1 MKTHFKALLFILW
14 VTIPFFSS
22 AQDLKEKIYQKR
34 EIVEF
39 DPDDENQHVPLEL
52 FAMKSPDSTRFYL
65 SVGNL
70 GVGDN
75 VIQIQ
80 FDPLF
85 ELFLEIGETLSQ
97 AEATLYKI
105 QDMYNQE
112 EGTSMQLNG
121 SLAVG
126 FPNKDIEPVTITRK
140 SFMLTKYLEFSV
152 VRDGYIRATS
162 ISKSDF
168 NSLMLTYK
176 MNRKRTLKEFKE

>member
-1 MKTHFKALLFILW
+1 MKAHFKALVFVLL
-14 VTIPFFSS
+14 VAVPFFSS
-22 AQDLKEKIYQKR
+22 AQDFKDKIYQRKD
-34 EIVEF
+34 IVELESGE
-39 DPDDENQHVPLEL
+39 DNEHTPLDI
-52 FAMKSPDSTRFYL
+52 FAMKAPDSTRFYL

-80 FDPLF
+80 FDPIF